1 MFVLKNSYYL
11 YIENSKILNLNLIK
25 LKNKFTVIYRNIE
38 KTENIA
44 NLLKFRRE
52 CKRKYI
58 KFYVANDLNLLQKL
72 KGDGL
77 YLSAYNK
84 SLKHLSRKKTI
95 KNIIGSAHNNKE
107 IYMKLKQ
114 GCKQIVFSR
123 LFETSYK
130 DKKGHVGIIKFNL
143 LNNYIQCLIP
153 LGGIKRQNLLKLN
166 LITARSFAILS
177 EIKKKPAQI
186 ISRLF

>member
-1 MFVLKNSYYL
+1 MHSVMRAASQCACWQCTLQDHGPRHRLHRRQRGWCSRHQQQRQ
-11 YIENSKILNLNLIK
+11 S
-25 LKNKFTVIYRNIE
+25 TVIAAKPGTCEDTRSS
-38 KTENIA
+38 
-44 NLLKFRRE
+44 
-52 CKRKYI
+52 KYGSCSC
-58 KFYVANDLNLLQKL
+58 
-72 KGDGL
+72 GDQPC
-77 YLSAYNK
+77 SEPK
-84 SLKHLSRKKTI
+84 SKKKTI
-95 KNIIGSAHNNKE
+95 KNVIGSAHNNKE

-143 LNNYIQCLIP
+143 LNNYSQCLVP
-153 LGGIKRQNLLKLN
+153 LAGIKRHNLLKLN

-177 EIKKKPAQI
+177 EIKKKPAKI